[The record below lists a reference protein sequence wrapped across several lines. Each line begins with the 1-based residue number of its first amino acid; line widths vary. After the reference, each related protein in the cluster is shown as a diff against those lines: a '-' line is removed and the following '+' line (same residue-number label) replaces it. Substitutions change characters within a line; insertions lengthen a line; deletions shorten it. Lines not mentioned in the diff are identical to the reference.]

1 MQYAYSQA
9 SFVGWGAPSN
19 WQSFNDPALLATLP
33 AAALVYRRNDVREAQ
48 TTYAFAP
55 TPDQLFNHPIS
66 PANSVALRSAT
77 EKGKLIIAMPQ
88 TSELPWLEK
97 GRVPAAAKVITDP
110 DSSVIED
117 NASEATSDTGE
128 IRRNWDL
135 GIYTINTPRS
145 QAAMGLIGG
154 NQIKLADVEIDA
166 TTSRGK
172 ARQPLVSQIS

>member
-145 QAAMGLIGG
+145 QAAMGWIGG